1 MIELTS
7 GYKSI
12 SYPKFLLNPLHIIYV
27 SPCDLSGSDNY
38 YGVNSLI
45 EYIGASETQTASV
58 VETYEQ
64 IKEMLK

>member
-7 GYKSI
+7 GYKS
-12 SYPKFLLNPLHIIYV
+12 STYPKFLLNPLHIIYI
-27 SPCDLSGSDNY
+27 SPCDVSRIDNY
-38 YGVNSLI
+38 AGVNSFI
-45 EYIGASETQTASV
+45 EYIGAGETQTAYV